1 MALRATKLF
10 PRLVAA
16 HRALSVSA
24 WSRHERLHEVLPPME
39 SFARRHMGPSTR
51 DIQEMLKTCGV
62 EVYPLHSMYQ
72 ILTPH
77 QTYPVILH
85 NKHIPILAHLRLNI
99 HIANLTHKHT
109 WFKGVRRIFIWTWF
123 IWLYTERS

>member
-39 SFARRHMGPSTR
+39 SFARRHIGPSTR

-62 EVYPLHSMYQ
+62 EVGESKLSRPIQCIMIQ
-72 ILTPH
+72 H
-77 QTYPVILH
+77 QTLQ
-85 NKHIPILAHLRLNI
+85 
-99 HIANLTHKHT
+99 
-109 WFKGVRRIFIWTWF
+109 
-123 IWLYTERS
+123 